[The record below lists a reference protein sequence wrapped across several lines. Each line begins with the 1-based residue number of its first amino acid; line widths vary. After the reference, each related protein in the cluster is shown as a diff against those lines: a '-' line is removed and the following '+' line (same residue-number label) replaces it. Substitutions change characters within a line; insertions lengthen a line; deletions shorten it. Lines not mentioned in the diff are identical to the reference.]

1 MWPVRGSRAPGASP
15 LDPLVDALV
24 HGQDMARPL
33 GRTRDMPAVAAVA
46 ALDHVVAGKFYGG
59 RELLGTTRLVA
70 TDAGWSAGEGPR
82 EVRGPAADLL
92 LLATGRPAAREDL
105 RSTR

>member
-1 MWPVRGSRAPGASP
+1 
-15 LDPLVDALV
+15 
-24 HGQDMARPL
+24 MARPL
-33 GRTRDMPAVAAVA
+33 GRTRDMPAEAAVA

-59 RELLGTTRLVA
+59 RELLRTTRLIA

-92 LLATGRPAAREDL
+92 LPATGRP
-105 RSTR
+105 

>member
-1 MWPVRGSRAPGASP
+1 MI
-15 LDPLVDALV
+15 
-24 HGQDMARPL
+24 
-33 GRTRDMPAVAAVA
+33 
-46 ALDHVVAGKFYGG
+46 
-59 RELLGTTRLVA
+59 A